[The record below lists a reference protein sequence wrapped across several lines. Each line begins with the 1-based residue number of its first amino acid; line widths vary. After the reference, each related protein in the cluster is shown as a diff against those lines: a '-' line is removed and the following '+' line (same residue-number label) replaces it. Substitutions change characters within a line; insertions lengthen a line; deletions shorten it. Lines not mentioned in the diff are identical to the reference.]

1 MPTLEEYIKK
11 YEEKTKDKFKP
22 KDGFK
27 LFYFPDRGFCEIG
40 VTTVYN
46 GQKMMIIYQLCGD
59 GKFWRDYATLT
70 AQNLNIKKIG
80 SICIRKNV
88 EAYIRFWG
96 FKITKKEPLNDGS
109 FIYYAENK
117 EGKTARLAPI
127 HIHDDDPSRI
137 SYFVTWEV

>member
-11 YEEKTKDKFKP
+11 YEKKTKDKFKP
-22 KDGFK
+22 KNGFK
-27 LFYFPDRGFCEIG
+27 LFYLPDRGFCEIG
-40 VTTVYN
+40 LTAVHADKSV
-46 GQKMMIIYQLCGD
+46 MLVIYQLCGD

-96 FKITKKEPLNDGS
+96 FKITKKEPLDDGS

-117 EGKTARLAPI
+117 DGKTARLAPVRI
-127 HIHDDDPSRI
+127 HDDPSRI

>member
-1 MPTLEEYIKK
+1 MPTLEDYIKK

-22 KDGFK
+22 KEGFK
-27 LFYFPDRGFCEIG
+27 LFYLPDRGFCEIG
-40 VTTVYN
+40 VTTVFN
-46 GQKMMIIYQLCGD
+46 KQQMLVIHQLGGD
-59 GKFWRDYATLT
+59 GKFWRDYATLI
-70 AQNLNIKKIG
+70 AQSLNIKKIG

-88 EAYIRFWG
+88 EAYIRF
-96 FKITKKEPLNDGS
+96 KKEPLDDGS

>member
-1 MPTLEEYIKK
+1 MPTLEEYIKL
-11 YEEKTKDKFKP
+11 YEKKTKDKFKP

-88 EAYIRFWG
+88 EAYIRFWE
-96 FKITKKEPLNDGS
+96 FKITKKEPLDDGS

-117 EGKTARLAPI
+117 EGKAARLAPI
-127 HIHDDDPSRI
+127 RIHDDPSRI

>member
-1 MPTLEEYIKK
+1 MPTLEEYIKL
-11 YEEKTKDKFKP
+11 YEKKTKDKFKP

-88 EAYIRFWG
+88 EAYIIFWG
-96 FKITKKEPLNDGS
+96 VKITKKEPLDNGS

-117 EGKTARLAPI
+117 EGKAARLAPI
-127 HIHDDDPSRI
+127 RIHDDPSRI

>member
-1 MPTLEEYIKK
+1 MPTLEDYIKK

-22 KDGFK
+22 KEGFK
-27 LFYFPDRGFCEIG
+27 LFYLPDRGFCEIG
-40 VTTVYN
+40 VITVFN
-46 GQKMMIIYQLCGD
+46 KQQMLVIHQLGGD
-59 GKFWRDYATLT
+59 GKFWRDYATLI
-70 AQNLNIKKIG
+70 AQSLNIKKIG

-96 FKITKKEPLNDGS
+96 FKITKKEPLDDGS
-109 FIYYAENK
+109 FIYYAKNK

-127 HIHDDDPSRI
+127 HIHDDTSRV

>member
-11 YEEKTKDKFKP
+11 YKEKTKDKFKP
-22 KDGFK
+22 KNGFK
-27 LFYFPDRGFCEIG
+27 LFYLPDRGFCEIG
-40 VTTVYN
+40 VTTD
-46 GQKMMIIYQLCGD
+46 KSLLTIYQLCGD

-96 FKITKKEPLNDGS
+96 FKVTKKEPLNDGS